1 MACVSLQ
8 ATSTGSFHSLFS
20 WEGRENGSNHN
31 ALKWKSGL
39 ISLSKG
45 SHLPTENIIQLNA
58 AKESS
63 HFLNF
68 SHHATRPQLLFCN
81 DGKTVT
87 LLFTFKAFRT
97 CAIVNILQCEKSW
110 FLMSASHFPQGN
122 GSKLISPN

>member
-63 HFLNF
+63 HFKL
-68 SHHATRPQLLFCN
+68 QLPRNPSPVIILQRWQNC
-81 DGKTVT
+81 D
-87 LLFTFKAFRT
+87 
-97 CAIVNILQCEKSW
+97 AIVHI
-110 FLMSASHFPQGN
+110 
-122 GSKLISPN
+122 